1 MDERQQQSSAQ
12 HGVAQWL
19 AEIRLLQNQLAAARQ
34 ERDESLKSAA
44 NWRQLYETE
53 AKQRR
58 TDTAMKQE
66 QISQLQAELAQYQGQ
81 PNRAQQNHAGQT
93 DGQVRS
99 QLELER
105 SLSHLSDTELKQR
118 LIEALQDCERLR
130 QTLQK
135 EREEHN
141 QTRKSLTSAL
151 GDAVDQL
158 TRARQMQVV
167 TNNSVAAHVPN
178 SEQSVE

>member
-1 MDERQQQSSAQ
+1 MNERQQQSSMQ

-19 AEIRLLQNQLAAARQ
+19 AEIKLLQNQLATARQ

-58 TDTAMKQE
+58 TDTALKQQ
-66 QISQLQAELAQYQGQ
+66 QIDRLQAELVGYRGNQHNGSQDNQ
-81 PNRAQQNHAGQT
+81 V
-93 DGQVRS
+93 DGQARS
-99 QLELER
+99 QLELEQN
-105 SLSHLSDTELKQR
+105 LSHLSDTDLKQR
-118 LIEALQDCERLR
+118 LMEALQDCDRLR

-135 EREEHN
+135 ERDEHS

-158 TRARQMQVV
+158 TRARQLNHSIGV
-167 TNNSVAAHVPN
+167 NSSTITQASSSDN
-178 SEQSVE
+178 LTD

>member
-1 MDERQQQSSAQ
+1 MNERQQQSSMQ

-19 AEIRLLQNQLAAARQ
+19 AEIRLLQNQLATARQ

-58 TDTAMKQE
+58 TDTALKQQ
-66 QISQLQAELAQYQGQ
+66 QIDQLQAELAQYHGHHHNGSQGSQ
-81 PNRAQQNHAGQT
+81 P
-93 DGQVRS
+93 DGQARS
-99 QLELER
+99 QLELEQ
-105 SLSHLSDTELKQR
+105 SLAHLSDTDLKQR
-118 LIEALQDCERLR
+118 LIEALQDCDRLR

-135 EREEHN
+135 ERDEHS

-158 TRARQMQVV
+158 TRARQLNHSVGA
-167 TNNSVAAHVPN
+167 NNSVATH
-178 SEQSVE
+178 SSSSDQSAE

>member
-1 MDERQQQSSAQ
+1 MNDRQQQSATQ

-19 AEIRLLQNQLAAARQ
+19 AEIRLLQNQLATARQ

-58 TDTAMKQE
+58 TDMTMKQQ
-66 QISQLQAELAQYQGQ
+66 QIDQLQAELAQYHGGQ
-81 PNRAQQNHAGQT
+81 HNGSQP
-93 DGQVRS
+93 DGQARS
-99 QLELER
+99 QLELDQ
-105 SLSHLSDTELKQR
+105 SLAHLDDTDLKQR
-118 LIEALQDCERLR
+118 LLEALQDCDRLR
-130 QTLQK
+130 KILQK
-135 EREEHN
+135 EREEHS

-158 TRARQMQVV
+158 TRARQLNHSVV
-167 TNNSVAAHVPN
+167 ANSSGATQA
-178 SEQSVE
+178 SSADQLAD

>member
-1 MDERQQQSSAQ
+1 MNERQQPSSTQ

-19 AEIRLLQNQLAAARQ
+19 AEIKLLQNQLATARQ

-58 TDTAMKQE
+58 TDTAMKQQ
-66 QISQLQAELAQYQGQ
+66 QIDQLQAELAQYRGHQHNGSQ
-81 PNRAQQNHAGQT
+81 A
-93 DGQVRS
+93 DGQARS
-99 QLELER
+99 QLEIEQ
-105 SLSHLSDTELKQR
+105 SLSHLSDADLKQR
-118 LIEALQDCERLR
+118 LLEALQDCDRLR
-130 QTLQK
+130 QILQK
-135 EREEHN
+135 EREEHS

-158 TRARQMQVV
+158 TRARQLAG
-167 TNNSVAAHVPN
+167 TNTSVATQV
-178 SEQSVE
+178 SSSDKSTD